1 MGFVLFICTAR
12 VRRVIGADAR
22 RLLQEGR
29 RGQQQV
35 RWCRR
40 KPNPDIAMSVVLR
53 VLHES
58 GRPRRRWSAR
68 TSAKCLRPPR
78 FAMVA
83 ASRCWSADRFGRA
96 CASGGSAPAAR
107 RRAASRRPVH
117 VAHPVRSDAVPSEGK
132 RGRNLR
138 WGVLSPP
145 RGKRQGRA
153 FMAASALHRLL
164 VPERQMSFE
173 QQPIA
178 AGERPSGHGACLAT
192 KFRMTTSSRSGGWAD
207 DHAARDVE
215 LPAPSGPRPHDGG
228 GADLVAAVR
237 PRCDPGGPEFRTT
250 ASSLRPST
258 DIQHR
263 HRPTGMPRGES
274 ISTALPSTAIG
285 RAS

>member
-1 MGFVLFICTAR
+1 MGFGLFICTAR
-12 VRRVIGADAR
+12 ARRVIGADAR

-83 ASRCWSADRFGRA
+83 ASRVRERGPVQPSVRIWSERPG
-96 CASGGSAPAAR
+96 CLSAAR
-107 RRAASRRPVH
+107 ISPGPST
-117 VAHPVRSDAVPSEGK
+117 VAHPVSERRRPFRGT
-132 RGRNLR
+132 RGRP
-138 WGVLSPP
+138 SP
-145 RGKRQGRA
+145 
-153 FMAASALHRLL
+153 
-164 VPERQMSFE
+164 
-173 QQPIA
+173 
-178 AGERPSGHGACLAT
+178 
-192 KFRMTTSSRSGGWAD
+192 FRMTTSFRSGGWAD

-258 DIQHR
+258 ASG
-263 HRPTGMPRGES
+263 TGTALPVCRDES
-274 ISTALPSTAIG
+274 RYLSTALPSTAIG